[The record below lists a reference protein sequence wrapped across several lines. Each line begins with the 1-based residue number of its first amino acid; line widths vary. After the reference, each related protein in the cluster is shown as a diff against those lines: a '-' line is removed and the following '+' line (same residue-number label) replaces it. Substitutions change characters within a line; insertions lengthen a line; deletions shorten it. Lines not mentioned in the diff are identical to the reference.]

1 MAEGPSE
8 QIDDR
13 IPVGYVRKAHGIRG
27 DVVVRGLVDDA
38 RTRFIVGASFLTD
51 ESAPQTLTIKSVAPL
66 RDDFRI
72 SFGEVGDRNR
82 SEELKG
88 TQITVPASERRALED
103 GEWWPEDLVGCNVMS
118 VSGGKV
124 GEIAAEA
131 GFPGAARAVGSL
143 LRTTP
148 GLPWWRVIAASGR
161 LVPGLESEHAQ
172 RLRAEGITISKGKV
186 RMGQ

>member
-124 GEIAAEA
+124 GVVHEVII
-131 GFPGAARAVGSL
+131 GAAQDRLV
-143 LRTTP
+143 
-148 GLPWWRVIAASGR
+148 VIAPDGSKAEVPFVEA
-161 LVPGLESEHAQ
+161 LVPRVDIANDEIMVDLPDGLFE
-172 RLRAEGITISKGKV
+172 
-186 RMGQ
+186 